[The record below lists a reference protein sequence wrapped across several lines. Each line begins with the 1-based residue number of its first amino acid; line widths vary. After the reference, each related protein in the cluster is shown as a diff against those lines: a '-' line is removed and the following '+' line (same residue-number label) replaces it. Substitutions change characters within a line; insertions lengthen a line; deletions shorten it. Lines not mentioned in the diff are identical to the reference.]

1 MRRVLAFVS
10 AAVVGF
16 AVPVMAQGQQDFSKV
31 EIVTTK
37 ISNNFVALEGQ
48 GGRIGV
54 LHGPDGIFMVDS
66 QFAPLGDK
74 IVAAIRK
81 VSDQKIKFLVNTHV
95 HGDHTGGNENIGK
108 MGATIIARPML
119 RERLIKPNPP
129 AGGGAAPPSAPAAAL
144 PTYTPDSLT
153 RMTLNGESV
162 DLIPLPQAHTDG
174 DTAVKFLKN
183 DVLMTGD
190 VYRSVGF
197 PNLDRN
203 SGGSL
208 RGMLAAFDTLIAAA
222 GPNTKVLPGHGPI
235 TNRAGIVSH
244 KQMAIALRDQVA
256 KMIAE
261 GKTQEQIV
269 AAKIT
274 NAYEKQTG
282 NAAGT
287 GDRFIN
293 QLYLEL
299 KAAS

>member
-1 MRRVLAFVS
+1 MRFLIGLGIAILM
-10 AAVVGF
+10 AAP
-16 AVPVMAQGQQDFSKV
+16 AAAQGQQDFSKV

-37 ISNNFVALEGQ
+37 ISDNFVALEGQ

-54 LHGPDGIFMVDS
+54 LYGPDGVFMVDS
-66 QFAPLGDK
+66 QFAPLSEK
-74 IVAAIRK
+74 ITAAIRK
-81 VSDQKIKFLVNTHV
+81 VSDQKIRFLVNTHV

-129 AGGGAAPPSAPAAAL
+129 AGGGPAPASAPAAAL

-153 RMTLNGESV
+153 RMSMDGESI
-162 DLIPLPQAHTDG
+162 DLIPLPFAHTDG
-174 DTAVKFLKN
+174 DTAVKFRKN

-190 VYRSVGF
+190 VFRSLGF
-197 PNLDRN
+197 PNIDRA

-208 RGMLAAFDTLIAAA
+208 KGMLAAFDTLIAAA

-235 TNRAGIVSH
+235 TNRAGLVAH
-244 KQMAIALRDQVA
+244 QRMTLALRDQVS
-256 KMIAE
+256 KMIAD
-261 GKTQEQIV
+261 GKTQEQAV

-287 GDRFIN
+287 GDRFVN

>member
-1 MRRVLAFVS
+1 MRVLVALVLAAFV
-10 AAVVGF
+10 AAP
-16 AVPVMAQGQQDFSKV
+16 AAAQGQQDFSKV

-37 ISNNFVALEGQ
+37 ISDNFVALDGQ

-54 LHGPDGIFMVDS
+54 LYGPDGIFMVDS

-81 VSDQKIKFLVNTHV
+81 VSDQKVKYLVNTHV

-119 RERLIKPNPP
+119 RERLLKPNPP
-129 AGGGAAPPSAPAAAL
+129 ANGGPAPAGAPAAAL
-144 PTYTPDSLT
+144 PSYTPDSRT
-153 RMTLNGESV
+153 RMSMDGETIE
-162 DLIPLPQAHTDG
+162 LIPLPVAHTDG
-174 DTAVKFLKN
+174 DTAVKFVKN

-190 VYRSVGF
+190 VFRSVGF
-197 PNLDRN
+197 PNIDRT
-203 SGGSL
+203 SGGTL
-208 RGMLAAFDTLIAAA
+208 KGMLAAFDTLIAAA
-222 GPNTKVLPGHGPI
+222 GPSTKVLPGHGPI

-244 KQMAIALRDQVA
+244 KRMAIALRDQVA

-261 GKTQEQIV
+261 GKTQEQVV

-287 GDRFIN
+287 GDRFVN

-299 KAAS
+299 KASS

>member
-1 MRRVLAFVS
+1 MRVLIAFGL
-10 AAVVGF
+10 AALV
-16 AVPVMAQGQQDFSKV
+16 AAPALAQGQQDFSKV

-37 ISNNFVALEGQ
+37 ISNNFVALDGQ

-54 LHGPDGIFMVDS
+54 LYGADGIFMVDS
-66 QFAPLGDK
+66 QFAPLSEK
-74 IVAAIRK
+74 ITAAIRK

-95 HGDHTGGNENIGK
+95 HGDHTGGNANFGK
-108 MGATIIARPML
+108 AGATIIARPML
-119 RERLIKPNPP
+119 KQRLIKPNPP
-129 AGGGAAPPSAPAAAL
+129 ANGGAAPAGAPAEAI
-144 PTYTPDSLT
+144 PGYVIDSRT
-153 RMTLNGESV
+153 RMTMDGETI
-162 DLIPLPQAHTDG
+162 DLIPLPVAHTDG
-174 DTAVKFLKN
+174 DTAVKFVKN

-190 VYRSVGF
+190 VFRSLGF
-197 PNLDRN
+197 PNIDRA

-208 RGMLAAFDTLIAAA
+208 KGMLAAFDTLIAAA

-235 TNRAGIVSH
+235 TNRAGLVAH
-244 KQMAIALRDQVA
+244 QRMTLALRDQVS
-256 KMIAE
+256 KMIAD
-261 GKTQEQIV
+261 GKTQEQAV

-287 GDRFIN
+287 GDRFVN